1 MSEIKNGTI
10 FWEEGKFSSFPEQLS
25 VKNKKSDDKT
35 YNMCIMLDGKKM
47 ILLSF
52 IPLTVVINGEKVE
65 MPETNSEIKGL
76 FSVRVVIYHLFEILS
91 TNNEEFKKM
100 LYYPFNMQ
108 FTSIE
113 EAKDSLY
120 DLLRSKYQDFS
131 EGLDDLSEELL
142 EEGLSEDEYEEK
154 HENLLEKVSFCDRI
168 YECF

>member
-10 FWEEGKFSSFPEQLS
+10 FWEEGKFSSFPEQLL
-25 VKNKKSDDKT
+25 VKDKEPNDKI

-47 ILLSF
+47 TLLSF
-52 IPLTVVINGEKVE
+52 TPYAYYIDGKKVE
-65 MPETNSEIKGL
+65 MPVTNPNDKGL
-76 FSVRVVIYHLFEILS
+76 YPVRVVVYHLFEILS
-91 TNNEEFKKM
+91 TQNEEVKKM

-113 EAKDSLY
+113 EAKDELY

-131 EGLDDLSEELL
+131 EGLDDLNEELL

-154 HENLLEKVSFCDRI
+154 HENLLEKASFCDRI